1 MLRSVGGATRRLRAA
16 EPPTWT
22 GGVVLGA
29 ASRADVVADVAAKTS
44 GARAAA
50 AQGWSPCVLVAG
62 LLLVGPAALGLLA
75 LSRSR

>member
-1 MLRSVGGATRRLRAA
+1 LRAA

-29 ASRADVVADVAAKTS
+29 AGRAEVAADRTAMTS

-62 LLLVGPAALGLLA
+62 LTLVGPAALGLLA